1 MGDYMN
7 IQMSIAP
14 IRHHQIVK
22 VINNKQMDASVRK
35 EVSGSSCR
43 GYRLLSVSLSLNK
56 LLKKLV

>member
-1 MGDYMN
+1 MN

-43 GYRLLSVSLSLNK
+43 GYRLLSVSLSSNK